1 MDCLSEGAQRLQRRP
16 RLRVARCAWMLDS
29 RGARMQMDLGY
40 ARACYTVET
49 AGGASCT
56 KQPARLEGLD

>member
-1 MDCLSEGAQRLQRRP
+1 
-16 RLRVARCAWMLDS
+16 VARCAWMLDS